1 LTQQRAPIPLVIDTD
16 TGSDDAVALILAAA
30 SGLGRIVAVTTVAG
44 NVPVDQA
51 TRNALYT
58 LELAGAGGV
67 PVFPGCDRPLI
78 RPVQTAQHVHG
89 NDGMGDTDLPPPAGA
104 PRPEHAV
111 DALARLARTHP
122 AGTLTLVTLAPLTNV
137 AAALARDRALLTR
150 FRHVYCMAGAADGAG
165 NIAPTAEYNVW
176 ADPEAAAIVLA
187 AARPERVTFVGWDV
201 SRRDAV
207 MTPDDQ
213 RALRSLGTPL
223 ATFADRINR
232 TVDEWAR
239 TVTGLAGYD
248 LPDPIT
254 MAIALRPALVT
265 GAEPVSARVALAD
278 EARGQLLVDRRRS
291 APPPNVT
298 LVRRADAAGF
308 KALLLDTCA
317 APVPHPAIPDPV
329 PA

>member
-1 LTQQRAPIPLVIDTD
+1 MTQPISLVIDTD

-51 TRNALYT
+51 SRNALYT
-58 LELAGAGGV
+58 LELAGAGDV
-67 PVFPGCDRPLI
+67 PVYAGCDRPLI

-89 NDGMGDTDLPPPAGA
+89 FDGMGDTGLPPPAGA
-104 PRPEHAV
+104 PRSEHAV
-111 DALARLARTHP
+111 DALVRLAHGHP
-122 AGTLTLVTLAPLTNV
+122 AGSLTLVTLAPLTNI

-150 FRHVYCMAGAADGAG
+150 FRHVYCMAGAADAAG

-176 ADPEAAAIVLA
+176 ADPEAAAIVLDA
-187 AARPERVTFVGWDV
+187 ATPDRVTFVGWDV
-201 SRRDAV
+201 SRHDAV

-213 RALRSLGTPL
+213 RRLRSLGTPL

-248 LPDPIT
+248 LPDPIA
-254 MAIALRPALVT
+254 MAIALRPALIT
-265 GAEPVSARVALAD
+265 GAESVNARVALGD
-278 EARGQLLVDRRRS
+278 EARGQLLVDRRRT

-298 LVRRADAAGF
+298 LVRRADPVGF
-308 KALLLDTCA
+308 KELLFDTCA
-317 APVPHPAIPDPV
+317 NPVPHPVLA
-329 PA
+329 